1 MISESQ
7 RKIIEIVAPRLISAI
22 AMLIFE
28 IIVLKMTQIMNLVK
42 LYLRQPRKSIFQV
55 NLTIPSL
62 KLDITGG
69 AAALKLC

>member
-7 RKIIEIVAPRLISAI
+7 RKIIEIVALRLISAI

-28 IIVLKMTQIMNLVK
+28 IIVLKITQIMNLVK

-62 KLDITGG
+62 KLDITGV
-69 AAALKLC
+69 APTLKLC

>member
-1 MISESQ
+1 MH
-7 RKIIEIVAPRLISAI
+7 
-22 AMLIFE
+22 IFE
-28 IIVLKMTQIMNLVK
+28 INVLKITQIMNLVK
-42 LYLRQPRKSIFQV
+42 LYLRQSIKSIFQV